1 VRCPRLKRKNRR
13 GKVVFCCIGFYFIT
27 TSHKDRSITS
37 LKFGLVWFRERKL
50 RGRSCVA
57 VMRERER
64 ERESD
69 GCERKR
75 EGGHGWVYSWIWNI
89 VKWITKKKKQATT
102 RRRRLLLLFA
112 IQVAL
117 LFV

>member
-1 VRCPRLKRKNRR
+1 LVW
-13 GKVVFCCIGFYFIT
+13 
-27 TSHKDRSITS
+27 
-37 LKFGLVWFRERKL
+37 FGLVWFRERKL

-64 ERESD
+64 ERERD

-89 VKWITKKKKQATT
+89 VKWITRKKKNKQ
-102 RRRRLLLLFA
+102 RHVGGGCYCYLQYRWRFCLCERMNEVVFVPCFILLLREYIYFYTQNQ
-112 IQVAL
+112 I
-117 LFV
+117 F